1 MQDVANVAFDLDW
14 FVNVGFSELE
24 VGVSLQ
30 GAEVVGRAG
39 EEVVQS
45 EDAISLSEECL
56 TKVRADETCS
66 ARDDRSRLAA
76 VTRGRYPDR

>member
-14 FVNVGFSELE
+14 FVNVGLSELE

-30 GAEVVGRAG
+30 GAEVVRRAG

-45 EDAISLSEECL
+45 EDAIPLFEECL

-66 ARDDRSRLAA
+66 ARDDGSRLAT
-76 VTRGRYPDR
+76 VTRGRYPDT